1 MINSLFGHSS
11 GAEYL
16 ETKPAFLR
24 TCQRK
29 SPDEVFV
36 PCSTETIQSL
46 FQNLSTGFDGLDIKI
61 DPIKLREIK
70 IFSSDG
76 PVSLNTSLSNG
87 VVKGLSNSIVVRS
100 YINPVDYSWDSNI
113 RIPKLRLEGNYEMGG
128 RILLLPLQGR
138 GKCWIEPQNL
148 DIKIHADA
156 KVYEKFGHLF
166 YNITK
171 AQIDFTMSGLRL
183 QLDNL
188 FNGIKLLED
197 STNAFL
203 NENWRPVSDA
213 FKPLIKK
220 TIEDIVIEVINKI
233 FNFVPAE
240 YLVSDIPH
248 PSELYKESKKD
259 N

>member
-1 MINSLFGHSS
+1 MKFNLKFYYS
-11 GAEYL
+11 
-16 ETKPAFLR
+16 R
-24 TCQRK
+24 
-29 SPDEVFV
+29 VF
-36 PCSTETIQSL
+36 T
-46 FQNLSTGFDGLDIKI
+46 NLSTKI
-61 DPIKLREIK
+61 TGRSIRAMFNRNHTKYLPK
-70 IFSSDG
+70 I
-76 PVSLNTSLSNG
+76 V
-87 VVKGLSNSIVVRS
+87 NS
-100 YINPVDYSWDSNI
+100 INPVDYSWDSNI
-113 RIPKLRLEGNYEMGG
+113 RIPKLRLEGNYEMSG

-156 KVYEKFGHLF
+156 KVYEKFGHIF

-171 AQIDFTMSGLRL
+171 ADIDFTMSGLRL

-188 FNGIKLLED
+188 FNGITLLED
-197 STNAFL
+197 NTNAFL

-248 PSELYKESKKD
+248 PSELYKEPKKD